1 MSVGARAAL
10 YTAEGSVLATCA
22 RQAERAGFRI
32 VTMVDEDVPGIGL
45 AGTRLNALVDRLG
58 GGEFEVI
65 VADAGAGRVVAI
77 SAVSTE
83 EIPADDSSVGA
94 DGTVDHLV
102 FLAEDPKV
110 QRVRRRLRR
119 EIAS

>member
-1 MSVGARAAL
+1 VSVGARAAL
-10 YTAEGSVLATCA
+10 YTAERSVLAIC

-32 VTMVDEDVPGIGL
+32 VTMVDEDVPGIGF

-65 VADAGAGRVVAI
+65 VADAGAGRVVVI

-83 EIPADDSSVGA
+83 EIRADDCSVVA
-94 DGTVDHLV
+94 HGTVDHIV
-102 FLAEDPKV
+102 FLAEDPKA
-110 QRVRRRLRR
+110 QRAHRRLRR
-119 EIAS
+119 DIAS